1 MRNDPCIIGNTPFA
15 LPLIGHLCRIGYIMS
30 EPGLVPEFHFLDFAH
45 LVGHGVE
52 IQGDPVDTGFRNGV
66 CYRVFSDGEGHVACV
81 ELVVAAF
88 VVGNAEITRRQLR
101 EAFENAR
108 FTADIQIVTS
118 LRNQNRQGFVQ
129 GDGFLVLGGGT
140 LHVDCEGYS
149 ERTLQQEEVVI
160 RIVHMNPERN
170 FLSVAF
176 PFLFIHFPSVIPL
189 VAECM
194 AENVVEQRILFSL
207 GLLRVTAVVFEMSPE
222 LGRAVGIG
230 TDELVAGVRV
240 AALFDV
246 PCVVHNAPYA
256 VAFVREFGLVARTGN
271 EELDFRDFL
280 ELIGHIGEVH
290 VEPVNA
296 VVLDSYGSRRFVVL
310 DEFHPVLLGQPE
322 VAVEVVGDNQFA
334 CSQLRKDF
342 VSPGLALIRVLA
354 FRRVDDA
361 GSEQGELLLSLGDS
375 SGNLDLRRH
384 RVYGIDAGEGYRA
397 YSGFAAVNL

>member
-1 MRNDPCIIGNTPFA
+1 
-15 LPLIGHLCRIGYIMS
+15 
-30 EPGLVPEFHFLDFAH
+30 
-45 LVGHGVE
+45 
-52 IQGDPVDTGFRNGV
+52 
-66 CYRVFSDGEGHVACV
+66 
-81 ELVVAAF
+81 
-88 VVGNAEITRRQLR
+88 
-101 EAFENAR
+101 
-108 FTADIQIVTS
+108 
-118 LRNQNRQGFVQ
+118 
-129 GDGFLVLGGGT
+129 
-140 LHVDCEGYS
+140 
-149 ERTLQQEEVVI
+149 
-160 RIVHMNPERN
+160 
-170 FLSVAF
+170 
-176 PFLFIHFPSVIPL
+176 
-189 VAECM
+189 M

-207 GLLRVTAVVFEMSPE
+207 GLLRVMAVVFEMSPE

-240 AALFDV
+240 TALFDV

-256 VAFVREFGLVARTGN
+256 VAFVREFGLVARVGN

-310 DEFHPVLLGQPE
+310 DEFQSVLLGQPE

-397 YSGFAAVNL
+397 YAGFAAVNLRVEAAPCAYRPFDGGGFAQVCTCQCGDRI